1 MMRKLAHP
9 RPFKKERILH
19 EPQNERLIKSELMAK
34 AGFVWKCVHQP
45 EGWS

>member
-1 MMRKLAHP
+1 MRNPAHP
-9 RPFKKERILH
+9 RPFKKESMLH
-19 EPQNERLIKSELMAK
+19 EPQNERLIKSELMTK